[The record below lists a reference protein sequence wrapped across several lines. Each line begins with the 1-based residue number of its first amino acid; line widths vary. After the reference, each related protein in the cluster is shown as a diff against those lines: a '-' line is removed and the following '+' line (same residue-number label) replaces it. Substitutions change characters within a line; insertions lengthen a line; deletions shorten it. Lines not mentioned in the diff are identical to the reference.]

1 MQKKV
6 VLIIGTGTIGEPL
19 ISLFAKLKDQLGVDE
34 VYFHKNTPL
43 LSDKTKVVE
52 LLRQGAKLCVASDEK
67 ALAFKDIGLDPDC
80 LIDEALN
87 KAAVVI
93 DCTPS
98 GVGTNNKE
106 KFYEAYTHNTRGF
119 IAQGSEEGFG
129 KPYAYMIN
137 DGIDF
142 EDQFIQIVSCNTHNM
157 AALVKTLT
165 DGDVTALDH
174 ANFVCIRRATDISQ
188 FTHFIAA
195 PTVAI
200 HSDQEF
206 GTHHARDVS
215 RLLAT
220 ITSGV
225 VPRIFSSAIKIPTQY
240 MHIVQF
246 RFKLKDPRGITLEEA
261 KVRIKSNPLI
271 AITEKLDTGTAFSF
285 ARDHS
290 PLCGRILNQAIVP
303 LSTLH
308 VEGPYIMGYSFTP
321 QDGNSLL
328 SSVVAAERFLY
339 PDSYREKIEC
349 LNSLVFEEV

>member
-1 MQKKV
+1 MQEKV

-19 ISLFAKLKDQLGVDE
+19 IALFTRLKEHLGVDE
-34 VYFHKNTPL
+34 VYFHKHTPL

-52 LLRQGAKLCVASDEK
+52 LLRLGAKLCVTTYQKDEEFRK
-67 ALAFKDIGLDPDC
+67 IGLNPHC
-80 LIDEALN
+80 VLTEALTR
-87 KAAVVI
+87 ATVVI

-98 GVGTNNKE
+98 GVGIDNKE
-106 KFYEAYTHNTRGF
+106 KFYEMFTHNTRGF

-137 DGIDF
+137 DGIEFDG
-142 EDQFIQIVSCNTHNM
+142 QFIQVVSCNTHNM
-157 AALVKTLT
+157 AALIKTLT
-165 DGDVTALDH
+165 DGDVTALAH

-188 FTHFIAA
+188 NTNFIAA
-195 PTVAI
+195 PTVAK

-206 GTHHARDVS
+206 GTHHARDVT

-220 ITSGV
+220 MTSGV
-225 VPRIFSSAIKIPTQY
+225 APRIFSSAIKIPTQY

-246 RFKLKDPRGITLEEA
+246 RFKMKDPRGISLEEA
-261 KVRIKSNPLI
+261 KARIVSNPLI
-271 AITEKLDTGTAFSF
+271 AVTEKLDTGTAFSF

-328 SSVVAAERFLY
+328 SSVAAAERFLY
-339 PDSYREKIEC
+339 PDTYGEKIQC
-349 LNSLVFEEV
+349 LGELVFEEV